1 MEKGLIP
8 EIINSFHIYK
18 GTGNETGLET
28 EKAGEQ
34 FLGLSGEIVLP
45 ELNALTE
52 TISGSG
58 ILGEIEVGNPGH
70 FSPIDMEIPFI
81 SVCNDMFQFS
91 TTEYNTII
99 LRMTQQSTVKLTRA
113 KTYEN
118 MKVVVGGTMKS
129 MKVGTVK
136 IGGQMG
142 SSVTLSVTYLVISV
156 NGKEVLALD
165 KINEVYRVN
174 GKDQLEKI
182 RKYS

>member
-1 MEKGLIP
+1 
-8 EIINSFHIYK
+8 
-18 GTGNETGLET
+18 
-28 EKAGEQ
+28 
-34 FLGLSGEIVLP
+34 
-45 ELNALTE
+45 
-52 TISGSG
+52 
-58 ILGEIEVGNPGH
+58 
-70 FSPIDMEIPFI
+70 
-81 SVCNDMFQFS
+81 
-91 TTEYNTII
+91 
-99 LRMTQQSTVKLTRA
+99 MTQQSTVKLTRA